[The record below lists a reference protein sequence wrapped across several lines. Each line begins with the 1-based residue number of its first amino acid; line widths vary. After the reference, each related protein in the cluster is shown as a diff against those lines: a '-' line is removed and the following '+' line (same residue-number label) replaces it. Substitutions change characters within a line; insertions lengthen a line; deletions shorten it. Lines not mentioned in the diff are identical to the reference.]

1 MYVYAI
7 SIIIAIFRIS
17 SGYTMD
23 VICSTSFGMQVN
35 SQKEKENQFVTHA
48 RKAMKTEV
56 KAISMLISS
65 MYQDYTLSF

>member
-1 MYVYAI
+1 VVFFYFII
-7 SIIIAIFRIS
+7 SIIIAIFRIA

-48 RKAMKTEV
+48 RKAMTTEV
-56 KAISMLISS
+56 KAITMLLPS
-65 MYQDYTLSF
+65 MY